1 MHIDFGVVQTG
12 IFNMAD
18 VSIVAGGMLV
28 LIASYLND
36 RKRRQEAA

>member
-18 VSIVAGGMLV
+18 VSIVPRNAV